1 MFGLSVIGLVAASSA
16 VFFSPST
23 KLGSGYRELP
33 MPVDKL
39 TLKATVD
46 SLLGRSAT
54 GASLVD
60 ATAPHVVLFEAP
72 GTTEDLKAL
81 VQASGSSVGL
91 PYATDEPVDV
101 DDAKIVGT
109 ADELADAIKGGL
121 PKLLVVRAPEAFS
134 FVSKLNAVSTDYVA
148 LAITTAQ
155 GRALESK
162 GDAKSVKI
170 EKVEG
175 PELQIMATPVILTG
189 LLVSALWLTIF
200 FSGVCC
206 LFTLST
212 PDKFEEKCI
221 ALNKEY

>member
-1 MFGLSVIGLVAASSA
+1 MLGLSIIGLVAGSSA

-39 TLKATVD
+39 TLEATVG
-46 SLLGRSAT
+46 SLLGRSGSVAPLVE
-54 GASLVD
+54 GA
-60 ATAPHVVLFEAP
+60 APHVVVLDASS
-72 GTTEDLKAL
+72 GDLQAL
-81 VQASGSSVGL
+81 VQASMSSVGI
-91 PYATDEPVDV
+91 PYAPEEPMELEG
-101 DDAKIVGT
+101 AKVVAT
-109 ADELADAIKGGL
+109 ADELDDAIKGGL
-121 PKLLVVRAPEAFS
+121 PKLLVVRSPDAFS

-148 LAITTAQ
+148 LALLADNA
-155 GRALESK
+155 RALEEKGKVSK
-162 GDAKSVKI
+162 VKDTSV
-170 EKVEG
+170 E

-189 LLVSALWLTIF
+189 LLVSVLWLTIF

-206 LFTLST
+206 LFSLST